1 MREIQN
7 QRNTDFKKLSHI
19 PLGNVINRIDT
30 GALPLSSTP
39 SAIIFSVGCHA
50 NALEL
55 NRISTFATHAPVAL
69 SHCRTNKRKHENIR
83 KRDSGIE
90 REIKRKREK
99 ESERG
104 RGRKRAREEGRLSER
119 ERDMKREREIERERE
134 RKRERVHDIFIYNIY
149 IYVYIYTYIY
159 IHT

>member
-90 REIKRKREK
+90 REIKRMREK

-104 RGRKRAREEGRLSER
+104 RQVELERKRHEEG
-119 ERDMKREREIERERE
+119 ERERE
-134 RKRERVHDIFIYNIY
+134 KEREREYMTYLYIIY
-149 IYVYIYTYIY
+149 IYI
-159 IHT
+159 IHI

>member
-83 KRDSGIE
+83 KRDSRIE
-90 REIKRKREK
+90 RE
-99 ESERG
+99 
-104 RGRKRAREEGRLSER
+104 RKRAREEDRLSER
-119 ERDMKREREIERERE
+119 ERDMKRERERES
-134 RKRERVHDIFIYNIY
+134 
-149 IYVYIYTYIY
+149 T
-159 IHT
+159 